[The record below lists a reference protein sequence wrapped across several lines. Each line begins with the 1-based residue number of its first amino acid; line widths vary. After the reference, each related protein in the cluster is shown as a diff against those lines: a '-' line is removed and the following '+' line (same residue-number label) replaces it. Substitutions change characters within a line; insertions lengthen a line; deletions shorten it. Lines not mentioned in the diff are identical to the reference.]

1 MNAIIFKLVRGREIA
16 VIRLIQGIER
26 KTQKLPECIEFDR
39 MLKDIFRISH
49 KLQTTDPAMSDNH
62 DCHLRSFQKSLLTGH
77 ITDKICA
84 SNWTHH
90 QNFIKVLGGG
100 GRLDGSVIKSAWWS
114 FARAEFSS

>member
-77 ITDKICA
+77 ITDKICT

-90 QNFIKVLGGG
+90 QNFIKSTWGGG
-100 GRLDGSVIKSAWWS
+100 LDGSMIKSAWWS